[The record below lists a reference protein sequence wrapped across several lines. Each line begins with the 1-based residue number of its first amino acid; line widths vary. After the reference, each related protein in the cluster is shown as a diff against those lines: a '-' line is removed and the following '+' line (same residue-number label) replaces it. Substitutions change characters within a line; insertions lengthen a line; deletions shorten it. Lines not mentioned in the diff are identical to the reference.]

1 MSAIPSWARVGAKV
15 VCVATWRRQTEYH
28 EQGPVSG
35 EIYTIREVGALHLHE
50 PGVVCVR
57 LVEIKNRCLKYRDM
71 PAGWEPAFRLS
82 RFRPLI
88 TIEDDIATHFRQHL
102 DVREPVEA

>member
-1 MSAIPSWARVGAKV
+1 MTVPSWARVGAKV
-15 VCVATWRRQTEYH
+15 VCVDTSPGDWNGRGGFVA
-28 EQGPVSG
+28 G
-35 EIYTIREVGALHLHE
+35 EIYTLTWVWTHRNGT
-50 PGVVCVR
+50 PVCAVS
-57 LVEIKNRCLKYRDM
+57 
-71 PAGWEPAFRLS
+71 AFPRSIARIS